1 MSEYSR
7 PYAIHSD
14 EECERLELQARLA
27 NIEGHLRYLP
37 VSPRDRVLDAGCGS
51 GSMSRLI
58 ARTYPQADVV
68 GVDLREPYL
77 DFARSRA
84 SAQDIRNLTFR
95 SADVFALPFADATF
109 DVVWTKYLLQW
120 LKEPKRA
127 LKELTRVVRPGGL
140 IVSCDFAGFAVD
152 HFPVTPEFD
161 RQVRG
166 VMTALVDCDIG
177 RKVASMMISLG
188 LRNVTIEVE
197 ADKIFTVIGCIDAE
211 RRWNWEKQFE
221 AARPHLI
228 QIIGSEAVAD
238 QFVETFL
245 RNYDDPA
252 TCSITTL
259 HFTQGCVM

>member
-1 MSEYSR
+1 MSENSR

-68 GVDLREPYL
+68 GVDLREQYL
-77 DFARSRA
+77 DFARSRVRTE
-84 SAQDIRNLTFR
+84 DIRNLTFR

-120 LKEPKRA
+120 LKEPRRA
-127 LKELTRVVRPGGL
+127 LKELTRVTRPGGV

-161 RQVRG
+161 RQVRR

-177 RKVASMMISLG
+177 RKVAPMMISIG
-188 LRNVTIEVE
+188 LRDVTVEVE
-197 ADKIFTVIGCIDAE
+197 ADKIFTVIGRIDAE
-211 RRWNWEKQFE
+211 RRWNWEKQFQ

-228 QIIGSEAVAD
+228 QIIGSEAGAD
-238 QFVETFL
+238 QFVDTFL
-245 RNYDDPA
+245 NNYDDPT
-252 TCSITTL
+252 TCSVTTL
-259 HFTQGCVM
+259 HFTQGYMM